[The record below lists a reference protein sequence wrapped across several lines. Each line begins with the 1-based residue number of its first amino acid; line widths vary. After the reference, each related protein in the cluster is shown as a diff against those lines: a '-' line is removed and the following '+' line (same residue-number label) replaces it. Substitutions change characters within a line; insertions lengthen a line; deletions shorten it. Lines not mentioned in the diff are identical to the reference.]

1 MQREVI
7 LKYIDFIEQEI
18 KKEGYQV
25 PDKTFIH
32 LNTSNKLESI
42 IDIQSILFEHGSR
55 IGITYTPFQL
65 TADELM
71 AVINDLEEPILL
83 FSQSLD
89 ALIYL
94 EPFKRKKVRI
104 ITFSSDVHDEVVS
117 SKQIQVNHFY
127 QHEGKFII
135 IVPVKHISIFGGNL
149 NTKPI
154 VEKKLTPV
162 ERFFKL
168 LKVERK
174 DIIYLY
180 IYEVIN
186 GLMSFSLPVG
196 VQTIIGLIMGAQI
209 STSLI
214 VLITLVILG
223 VIFSGVLTIMQQW
236 IVESMQQRVFVRSTF
251 EFAYRIPR
259 VKLDALTNTYAPE
272 LMNRFFETVT
282 IQKGLPKLLIDFS
295 TALVQIIFGLIL
307 LSFYHPAFV
316 FFSIGLSAL
325 ILFIFRITSPIVLT
339 ASLKESKY
347 KYETAWWL
355 EEVARTMRIFKLAGN
370 TNLPLERADSIVTNY
385 LGARKEKFRALI
397 NQYSFILLFKT
408 IITGGLL
415 ILGTSLVMNEQI
427 NIGQFVAAEIIIILI
442 LNSVEKVILS
452 FENIYDMITAV
463 EKIGSVTDLP
473 LERED
478 GLDFNLIDLGAGI
491 EIEVNHLSYKSNI
504 TNKPILDDVNIKVKP
519 GEVICISGP
528 SGSGKSTLLGLIGGL
543 FENYQGVIT
552 LNGIP
557 MSNINLRSL
566 HDYVA
571 DNFSNEMIFK
581 GSVYDNITMGRKDIT
596 WENVYWAVEIT
607 GLKSFIQSLP
617 KGLETVL
624 IPDDR
629 SLPSGELRKIVLAR
643 CLAKRPRILLLE
655 DFLDVFDQ
663 EQKDK
668 VLQILTEKNKNMTV
682 LAVSNDLGFASRCD
696 KVLVMENGK
705 VSYFDAFNES
715 ELLRKF
721 PHIFKSRIC

>member
-7 LKYIDFIEQEI
+7 LKYIDFLEQKI
-18 KKEGYQV
+18 KKEGYQI

-32 LNTSNKLESI
+32 LDTSNKLESI
-42 IDIQSILFEHGSR
+42 IDIQSMLFEHGSR
-55 IGITYTPFQL
+55 IGITYTPFHL
-65 TADELM
+65 TAEELM
-71 AVINDLEEPILL
+71 AVINDLEEPVLL
-83 FSQSLD
+83 FGQSLD
-89 ALIYL
+89 SLIYL
-94 EPFKRKKVRI
+94 EPFKRKRVRVF
-104 ITFSSDVHDEVVS
+104 TFSSGVQDEVVS
-117 SKQIQVNHFY
+117 ARQVQVNQFY
-127 QHEGKFII
+127 QHEGKFVI

-162 ERFFKL
+162 QRFFRL

-180 IYEVIN
+180 IYAVIN
-186 GLMSFSLPVG
+186 GLVTLSLPVG
-196 VQTIIGLIMGAQI
+196 VQAIIGLVMGAQI

-214 VLITLVILG
+214 VLVTLVILG

-272 LMNRFFETVT
+272 LMNRFFDTLT

-295 TALVQIIFGLIL
+295 TALLQIIFGLIL

-316 FFSIGLSAL
+316 FFSIGLSAF

-370 TNLPLERADSIVTNY
+370 TNLPIERADSIVTNY

-415 ILGTSLVMNEQI
+415 ILGSTLVMNEQI

-452 FENIYDMITAV
+452 LENIYDMITAV
-463 EKIGSVTDLP
+463 EKIGTVTDLP

-478 GLDFNLIDLGAGI
+478 GVDFNLIDTGTGI
-491 EIEVNHLSYKSNI
+491 QIEVNHLSYRSSI
-504 TNKPILDDVNIKVKP
+504 TNNLILDDVSIKVKP
-519 GEVICISGP
+519 GEVICISGR

-552 LNGIP
+552 FNGIP
-557 MSNINLRSL
+557 MNNINLRSL

-571 DNFSNEMIFK
+571 ENFSNEMIFK
-581 GSVYDNITMGRKDIT
+581 GSVYDNITVGRKDIT
-596 WENVYWAVEIT
+596 WESVQWAVEIT
-607 GLKSFIQSLP
+607 GLTSYIQSLP
-617 KGLETVL
+617 KGFETVL

-643 CLAKRPRILLLE
+643 CLAERPKLLLLE

-663 EQKDK
+663 EQKEK
-668 VLQILTEKNKNMTV
+668 VLQILTEKNTDMTV

-705 VSYFDAFNES
+705 VGYFDVFNES

-721 PHIFKSRIC
+721 PHIFK

>member
-7 LKYIDFIEQEI
+7 LKYIDFIEQEV

-571 DNFSNEMIFK
+571 ENFSNEMIFK

>member
-1 MQREVI
+1 MQREII
-7 LKYIDFIEQEI
+7 LKYIDFLEQKI
-18 KKEGYQV
+18 KKEGYQI
-25 PDKTFIH
+25 PNKTFIH
-32 LNTSNKLESI
+32 LDSTNKLENI
-42 IDIQSILFEHGSR
+42 IDVQAMLFEHGSR

-65 TADELM
+65 VADELQ
-71 AVINDLEEPILL
+71 AIINDLEEPILL
-83 FSQSLD
+83 VGRNLD
-89 ALIYL
+89 ELFYL
-94 EPFKRKKVRI
+94 ESYKRKKI
-104 ITFSSDVHDEVVS
+104 KIWKFSNVVQE
-117 SKQIQVNHFY
+117 KVVTAHQVSINDFY
-127 QHEGKFII
+127 EQNGKYVV

-154 VEKKLTPV
+154 IEKKLTPV
-162 ERFFKL
+162 QRFLKL

-180 IYEVIN
+180 IYATIN
-186 GLMSFSLPVG
+186 GLLSLSLPVG
-196 VQTIIGLIMGAQI
+196 VQAIIGLVMGAQI
-209 STSLI
+209 STSLV
-214 VLITLVILG
+214 VLVTLVILG

-259 VKLDALTNTYAPE
+259 IKLDALTNTYAPE
-272 LMNRFFETVT
+272 LMNRFFDTLT
-282 IQKGLPKLLIDFS
+282 LQKGLPKLLIDFS
-295 TALVQIIFGLIL
+295 TALLQIVFGLLL

-316 FFSIGLSAL
+316 FLSLGLTAFIL
-325 ILFIFRITSPIVLT
+325 IIFRVTSTRVLT

-355 EEVARTMRIFKLAGN
+355 EELARTMRIFKLAGN
-370 TNLPLERADSIVTNY
+370 TNLPIDRSDYYVTNY

-397 NQYSFILLFKT
+397 NQYAFIIIFKT

-415 ILGTSLVMNEQI
+415 ILGSTLVMNGQI

-452 FENIYDMITAV
+452 MENIYDMITAV
-463 EKIGSVTDLP
+463 EKIGTVTDLA

-478 GLDFNLIDLGAGI
+478 GVDFNLIDTGSGI
-491 EIEVNHLSYKSNI
+491 EIEVKHLSYKSCI
-504 TNKPILDDVNIKVKP
+504 TDRLILDDVSISVKP
-519 GEVICISGP
+519 GEVICISGR

-552 LNGIP
+552 FNGIP
-557 MSNINLRSL
+557 MNNINLRSL

-571 DNFSNEMIFK
+571 ENFSNEMIFK
-581 GSVYDNITMGRKDIT
+581 GSVYDNITVGRKNIT
-596 WENVYWAVEIT
+596 WEDVQWAVEIT

-617 KGLETVL
+617 KGFETVL

-643 CLAKRPRILLLE
+643 CLAEHPKLLLLE

-668 VLQILTEKNKNMTV
+668 VLQILIEKNKDMTV
-682 LAVSNDLGFASRCD
+682 MAVSNDLGFASQCD
-696 KVLVMENGK
+696 KILVLENGK
-705 VSYFDAFNES
+705 VGYFDAFNES

-721 PHIFKSRIC
+721 PYIFKSRIC

>member
-83 FSQSLD
+83 FNQSLD
-89 ALIYL
+89 ALNYL

-104 ITFSSDVHDEVVS
+104 ITFSSDVHDKVVS
-117 SKQIQVNHFY
+117 SKQIQINHFY

-135 IVPVKHISIFGGNL
+135 VVPVKHISIFGGNL
-149 NTKPI
+149 STKPI

-186 GLMSFSLPVG
+186 GLVSFSLPVG

-223 VIFSGVLTIMQQW
+223 VIFSGLLTIMQQW
-236 IVESMQQRVFVRSTF
+236 IVESMQQRVFVRSAF

-272 LMNRFFETVT
+272 LMNRFFDTIT

-325 ILFIFRITSPIVLT
+325 ILFIFRITSPIVLA

-347 KYETAWWL
+347 KYETVWWL
-355 EEVARTMRIFKLAGN
+355 EEIARAMRIFKLAGN

-442 LNSVEKVILS
+442 LNSVEKIILS

-463 EKIGSVTDLP
+463 EKIGAVTDLP

-478 GLDFNLIDLGAGI
+478 GLDFNLIDLGKGI
-491 EIEVNHLSYKSNI
+491 EVEVSHLSYKSNI
-504 TNKPILDDVNIKVKP
+504 TNKLILDDVNIKVKP

-566 HDYVA
+566 HDYIA
-571 DNFSNEMIFK
+571 ENFSNEMIFK

-596 WENVYWAVEIT
+596 WENVHWAVEIT

-643 CLAKRPRILLLE
+643 CLAKRPKILLLE
-655 DFLDVFDQ
+655 DFMDVFDQ

-705 VSYFDAFNES
+705 VCYFDDFNES
-715 ELLRKF
+715 ELLRRF

>member
-272 LMNRFFETVT
+272 LMNRFFETIT

-452 FENIYDMITAV
+452 FENIYDMITAG

-571 DNFSNEMIFK
+571 ENFSNEMIFK

>member
-7 LKYIDFIEQEI
+7 LKYIDFLEQKI
-18 KKEGYQV
+18 KKEGYQI

-32 LNTSNKLESI
+32 LDSTNKLENI
-42 IDIQSILFEHGSR
+42 IDVQAMLFEHGSR
-55 IGITYTPFQL
+55 VGITYTPFQL
-65 TADELM
+65 TADELL
-71 AVINDLEEPILL
+71 AVINDLEEPVLL

-89 ALIYL
+89 SLIYL
-94 EPFKRKKVRI
+94 EPFKGKKVRLC
-104 ITFSSDVHDEVVS
+104 TFSSGVQDEAVPAR
-117 SKQIQVNHFY
+117 QIQINQFY
-127 QHEGKFII
+127 QHEGKFVIV
-135 IVPVKHISIFGGNL
+135 VPVKHISIFGGNL

-154 VEKKLTPV
+154 VEKNLTPLQ
-162 ERFFKL
+162 RFFKL

-174 DIIYLY
+174 DIVYLY
-180 IYEVIN
+180 IYAVIN
-186 GLMSFSLPVG
+186 GLLGLSLPVG
-196 VQTIIGLIMGAQI
+196 IQSIIGLVMGAQI

-214 VLITLVILG
+214 VLVTLVILG

-259 VKLDALTNTYAPE
+259 IKLDALTNTYAPE
-272 LMNRFFETVT
+272 LMNRFFDTLT

-295 TALVQIIFGLIL
+295 TALLQIIFGLLL

-316 FFSIGLSAL
+316 FLSLVLSA
-325 ILFIFRITSPIVLT
+325 FIFLIFRVTSPRVLT

-355 EEVARTMRIFKLAGN
+355 EELARTMRIFKLAGN
-370 TNLPLERADSIVTNY
+370 TNLPIDRSDHYVTNY
-385 LGARKEKFRALI
+385 LGARKEKFKALI
-397 NQYSFILLFKT
+397 NQYAFIILFKT

-415 ILGTSLVMNEQI
+415 ILGSTLVMNEQI
-427 NIGQFVAAEIIIILI
+427 NIGQFVAAEIIIIMI

-452 FENIYDMITAV
+452 MENIYDMITAV
-463 EKIGSVTDLP
+463 EKIGNVTDLA

-478 GLDFNLIDLGAGI
+478 GVDFNLIDTGSGI
-491 EIEVNHLSYKSNI
+491 EIELNNLSYKSSI
-504 TNKPILDDVNIKVKP
+504 TNNLILNGVSLKVKP
-519 GEVICISGP
+519 GEVICISGR

-552 LNGIP
+552 FNGIP
-557 MSNINLRSL
+557 MNNINLRSL

-571 DNFSNEMIFK
+571 ENFSNEMIFK
-581 GSVYDNITMGRKDIT
+581 GTVYDNITVGRKNIT
-596 WENVYWAVEIT
+596 WENVQWAVEIT

-617 KGLETVL
+617 KGFETVL
-624 IPDDR
+624 IPEDR

-643 CLAKRPRILLLE
+643 CLAERPKLLLLE

-663 EQKDK
+663 EQKDQ
-668 VLQILTEKNKNMTV
+668 VLQILTEKNSDMTV
-682 LAVSNDLGFASRCD
+682 LAVSNDLGFASQCD
-696 KVLVMENGK
+696 KILVMENGK

>member
-104 ITFSSDVHDEVVS
+104 ITFSSDIHDEVVS

-272 LMNRFFETVT
+272 LMNRFFETIT

-316 FFSIGLSAL
+316 FFSIGLSAF

-355 EEVARTMRIFKLAGN
+355 EEVARTMRIFKLTGN
-370 TNLPLERADSIVTNY
+370 TNLPLERADSIVKSY

-397 NQYSFILLFKT
+397 NQYSLILLFKT

-427 NIGQFVAAEIIIILI
+427 NIGQFVAAEIIIILT

-571 DNFSNEMIFK
+571 ENFSNEMIFK
-581 GSVYDNITMGRKDIT
+581 GSVYDNITMGKKDIT

-617 KGLETVL
+617 KGFETVL

-643 CLAKRPRILLLE
+643 CLAKRPKILLLE

-705 VSYFDAFNES
+705 VCYFDAFNES

>member
-168 LKVERK
+168 LKVKRK

-307 LSFYHPAFV
+307 LSFLSPCFCV
-316 FFSIGLSAL
+316 F
-325 ILFIFRITSPIVLT
+325 
-339 ASLKESKY
+339 
-347 KYETAWWL
+347 
-355 EEVARTMRIFKLAGN
+355 
-370 TNLPLERADSIVTNY
+370 
-385 LGARKEKFRALI
+385 
-397 NQYSFILLFKT
+397 QYR
-408 IITGGLL
+408 
-415 ILGTSLVMNEQI
+415 V
-427 NIGQFVAAEIIIILI
+427 
-442 LNSVEKVILS
+442 
-452 FENIYDMITAV
+452 
-463 EKIGSVTDLP
+463 IGSH
-473 LERED
+473 
-478 GLDFNLIDLGAGI
+478 FI
-491 EIEVNHLSYKSNI
+491 H
-504 TNKPILDDVNIKVKP
+504 
-519 GEVICISGP
+519 
-528 SGSGKSTLLGLIGGL
+528 
-543 FENYQGVIT
+543 
-552 LNGIP
+552 
-557 MSNINLRSL
+557 
-566 HDYVA
+566 
-571 DNFSNEMIFK
+571 FSNYKPHSTYSKFK
-581 GSVYDNITMGRKDIT
+581 RI
-596 WENVYWAVEIT
+596 
-607 GLKSFIQSLP
+607 
-617 KGLETVL
+617 
-624 IPDDR
+624 
-629 SLPSGELRKIVLAR
+629 KI
-643 CLAKRPRILLLE
+643 
-655 DFLDVFDQ
+655 
-663 EQKDK
+663 
-668 VLQILTEKNKNMTV
+668 
-682 LAVSNDLGFASRCD
+682 
-696 KVLVMENGK
+696 
-705 VSYFDAFNES
+705 
-715 ELLRKF
+715 
-721 PHIFKSRIC
+721 

>member
-7 LKYIDFIEQEI
+7 LKYIDFLEQKI
-18 KKEGYQV
+18 KKEGYQI

-32 LNTSNKLESI
+32 LDSTNRLENI
-42 IDIQSILFEHGSR
+42 IDVQAMLFEHGSR

-65 TADELM
+65 TSDELL
-71 AVINDLEEPILL
+71 AVINDLEEPVLL
-83 FSQSLD
+83 FGSSMES
-89 ALIYL
+89 LIYL
-94 EPFKRKKVRI
+94 EPFKRKKVRLC
-104 ITFSSDVHDEVVS
+104 TFSSGVQDEVVPAR
-117 SKQIQVNHFY
+117 QIQINQFY
-127 QHEGKFII
+127 QHEGKFVIV
-135 IVPVKHISIFGGNL
+135 VPVKHISIFGGNL
-149 NTKPI
+149 NTRPI
-154 VEKKLTPV
+154 VEVKLTPMQ
-162 ERFFKL
+162 RFFRL
-168 LKVERK
+168 LKVERR

-180 IYEVIN
+180 IYAVIN
-186 GLMSFSLPVG
+186 GLMTLSLPVG
-196 VQTIIGLIMGAQI
+196 VQTIIGLVMGAQI

-214 VLITLVILG
+214 VLVTLVILG

-272 LMNRFFETVT
+272 LMNRFFDTLT

-295 TALVQIIFGLIL
+295 MALLQIIFGLIL

-316 FFSIGLSAL
+316 FFSIGLSAF
-325 ILFIFRITSPIVLT
+325 IIFIFRITSPIVLT

-415 ILGTSLVMNEQI
+415 ILGSTLVMNEQI

-452 FENIYDMITAV
+452 LENIYDMVTAV
-463 EKIGSVTDLP
+463 EKIGAVTDLP

-478 GLDFNLIDLGAGI
+478 GVDFNLIDTGSGI
-491 EIEVNHLSYKSNI
+491 EIEVSHLSYKSCI
-504 TNKPILDDVNIKVKP
+504 TDSLILDELSLTVKP
-519 GEVICISGP
+519 GEVICISGR

-552 LNGIP
+552 FNGIP
-557 MSNINLRSL
+557 MNNINLRSL

-571 DNFSNEMIFK
+571 ENFSNEMIFK
-581 GSVYDNITMGRKDIT
+581 GSLYDNITVGRKNIT
-596 WENVYWAVEIT
+596 WENVQWAVEIT

-617 KGLETVL
+617 KGFETVL
-624 IPDDR
+624 IPEDR

-643 CLAKRPRILLLE
+643 CLAERPKLLLLE

-663 EQKDK
+663 EQKEK
-668 VLQILTEKNKNMTV
+668 VMQILTEKNTDMTV

-705 VSYFDAFNES
+705 VSYFDVFNET

>member
-571 DNFSNEMIFK
+571 ENFSNEMIFK

>member
-55 IGITYTPFQL
+55 IGISYTPFQL

-174 DIIYLY
+174 NIIYLY
-180 IYEVIN
+180 IYEIIN

-223 VIFSGVLTIMQQW
+223 VIFSGLLTIMQQW
-236 IVESMQQRVFVRSTF
+236 IVESMQQRLFVRSAF

-272 LMNRFFETVT
+272 LMNRFFDTLT

-316 FFSIGLSAL
+316 FFSIGLSAF

-347 KYETAWWL
+347 KYETVWWL

-370 TNLPLERADSIVTNY
+370 TNLPLERADSIVTSY

-452 FENIYDMITAV
+452 FETIYDMITAV
-463 EKIGSVTDLP
+463 EKIGAVTDLP

-478 GLDFNLIDLGAGI
+478 GLNFNLIDSGAGI

-519 GEVICISGP
+519 GELICISGP

-566 HDYVA
+566 HDYIA
-571 DNFSNEMIFK
+571 ENFSNEMIFK
-581 GSVYDNITMGRKDIT
+581 GSVYDNITMGRKDIK
-596 WENVYWAVEIT
+596 WENVHWAIEIT
-607 GLKSFIQSLP
+607 GLRSFIQSLP

-643 CLAKRPRILLLE
+643 CLAKRPKILLLE
-655 DFLDVFDQ
+655 DFMDVFDQ
-663 EQKDK
+663 EQRDK
-668 VLQILTEKNKNMTV
+668 ILQILTEKNKNMTV

-705 VSYFDAFNES
+705 VCYFDAFNES
-715 ELLRKF
+715 ELLKKF

>member
-168 LKVERK
+168 LKVKRK

-415 ILGTSLVMNEQI
+415 ILGTSLVINEQI

-571 DNFSNEMIFK
+571 ENFSNEMIFK

>member
-32 LNTSNKLESI
+32 LNTPNKLESI

-104 ITFSSDVHDEVVS
+104 ITFSSDVRDEVVS

-149 NTKPI
+149 STKPI
-154 VEKKLTPV
+154 AEKKLTPV

-223 VIFSGVLTIMQQW
+223 VIFSGLLTIMQQW
-236 IVESMQQRVFVRSTF
+236 IVESMQQRVFVRSAF

-272 LMNRFFETVT
+272 LMNRFFDTIT

-316 FFSIGLSAL
+316 FFSIGLSAF
-325 ILFIFRITSPIVLT
+325 ILFIFRITSPVVLT

-355 EEVARTMRIFKLAGN
+355 EEVARAMRIFKLAGN

-385 LGARKEKFRALI
+385 LGARREKFRALI

-442 LNSVEKVILS
+442 LNSVEKIILS

-463 EKIGSVTDLP
+463 EKIGAVTDLP

-478 GLDFNLIDLGAGI
+478 GLDFNLIDLGKGI

-504 TNKPILDDVNIKVKP
+504 TNKLILDDVNIKVKP

-566 HDYVA
+566 HDYIA
-571 DNFSNEMIFK
+571 ENFSNEMIFK

-596 WENVYWAVEIT
+596 WENVHWAVEIT

-643 CLAKRPRILLLE
+643 CLAKRPKILLLE
-655 DFLDVFDQ
+655 DFMDVFDQ

-705 VSYFDAFNES
+705 VCYFDAFNES